1 LNQYKQLAAESAAT
15 LVENGMIVGLG
26 TGSTAALAIEAIGKR
41 VAAGLR
47 ILGIPT
53 SNRTSEQARNLGI
66 SLGELSENTR
76 VDLTIDGADEVEQG
90 SLNLIKGRGGALVR
104 EKIVAS
110 SSNRLIIVA
119 DESKIVKRLGQ
130 SALPVEVIPF
140 GWQATA
146 HKLRD
151 LGAAPA
157 LRHNPGG
164 DPFISDG
171 GHYILDCAFN
181 PQTPLA
187 SLAET
192 LDRVVGLVYHGL
204 FLRMA
209 SQVFVGGKDGLTV
222 LSR

>member
-1 LNQYKQLAAESAAT
+1 
-15 LVENGMIVGLG
+15 
-26 TGSTAALAIEAIGKR
+26 
-41 VAAGLR
+41 
-47 ILGIPT
+47 
-53 SNRTSEQARNLGI
+53 
-66 SLGELSENTR
+66 
-76 VDLTIDGADEVEQG
+76 LTIDGADEVEQG

-110 SSNRLIIVA
+110 SSDRLVIVA

-130 SALPVEVIPF
+130 SALPIEVIPF

-151 LGAAPA
+151 LGATPTLRQNPA
-157 LRHNPGG
+157 G

-171 GHYILDCAFN
+171 GHYILDSVFN
-181 PQTPLA
+181 PETPLA

-192 LDRVVGLVYHGL
+192 LDRVVGLVDHGL